1 MRGSGSS
8 HPPGQP
14 QGLTRLT
21 EGRMHSGQEEA
32 ATSKGPAASWG
43 AFFPAVRPGP
53 GGHGPRPPGRPAQG
67 RLSLAVCPS
76 GHTGSS
82 ISYPP
87 LSSIFQECEQGNRER
102 RACAR
107 AAADPSCSGGRG
119 GVAGSGASPRSRGWV
134 RGGVGG
140 LPTLTALGQGPP
152 HARAA
157 GQSEGRIQVWAL
169 PGPTPSCVMNICFP
183 NHTDRLFHAGLYMP
197 FFFPNKIHIYV
208 RRSTRCLTYIHTA
221 K

>member
-1 MRGSGSS
+1 MPVRQSRSGHLPKAGPLPQALAAAAARLHAGSPDGGIGVLA
-8 HPPGQP
+8 PTQP
-14 QGLTRLT
+14 
-21 EGRMHSGQEEA
+21 A
-32 ATSKGPAASWG
+32 
-43 AFFPAVRPGP
+43 PGP
-53 GGHGPRPPGRPAQG
+53 DAAHGGKDRRRRPLLKAPQPRGAHSSRQSARGLGDTVQDPPGRPAQG

-134 RGGVGG
+134 RG
-140 LPTLTALGQGPP
+140 PP
-152 HARAA
+152 RPRGWVRGAA
-157 GQSEGRIQVWAL
+157 GSGASPRPRGGAEQVQNSSLSSPRTHAFL
-169 PGPTPSCVMNICFP
+169 C
-183 NHTDRLFHAGLYMP
+183 DEYLF
-197 FFFPNKIHIYV
+197 
-208 RRSTRCLTYIHTA
+208 S
-221 K
+221 

>member
-1 MRGSGSS
+1 MDTCRRPAPSRRRWPRPLRGFMPGAQMGGSGSS
-8 HPPGQP
+8 HPPSQP

-21 EGRMHSGQEEA
+21 EGRTHSGQEEA

-43 AFFPAVRPGP
+43 AFFTAVRPGP

-87 LSSIFQECEQGNRER
+87 LSSIFQEWKQGNRER

-134 RGGVGG
+134 RG
-140 LPTLTALGQGPP
+140 PP
-152 HARAA
+152 RPRGWVRGAA
-157 GQSEGRIQVWAL
+157 GSGASPPPRGGAERGQNSSLGS
-169 PGPTPSCVMNICFP
+169 PDP
-183 NHTDRLFHAGLYMP
+183 RLLA
-197 FFFPNKIHIYV
+197 
-208 RRSTRCLTYIHTA
+208 
-221 K
+221 

>member
-1 MRGSGSS
+1 MGGSGSS

-21 EGRMHSGQEEA
+21 EGRTHSGQEEA

-43 AFFPAVRPGP
+43 AFFTAVRPGP

-87 LSSIFQECEQGNRER
+87 LSSIFQEWKQGNRER

-119 GVAGSGASPRSRGWV
+119 GVGGSGASPRSRGWV
-134 RGGVGG
+134 RG
-140 LPTLTALGQGPP
+140 LPTPARRGR
-152 HARAA
+152 ARAEFKS
-157 GQSEGRIQVWAL
+157 GL

-197 FFFPNKIHIYV
+197 FVFPNKIHIYV

>member
-1 MRGSGSS
+1 MGGSGSS
-8 HPPGQP
+8 HPPSQP

-21 EGRMHSGQEEA
+21 EGRTHSGQEEA
-32 ATSKGPAASWG
+32 ATSKGPAASQG

-87 LSSIFQECEQGNRER
+87 LSSIFQEWKQGNQER

-119 GVAGSGASPRSRGWV
+119 GVAGSGASPRPRGWVRGTARSGASPRSRGWV
-134 RGGVGG
+134 RG
-140 LPTLTALGQGPP
+140 PP
-152 HARAA
+152 RPRGWVRGAA
-157 GQSEGRIQVWAL
+157 GSGASPRPRGGAERGQNSSLSSPRTHAFLCDEY
-169 PGPTPSCVMNICFP
+169 
-183 NHTDRLFHAGLYMP
+183 LF
-197 FFFPNKIHIYV
+197 
-208 RRSTRCLTYIHTA
+208 S
-221 K
+221 